1 MSRNSYKIEKL
12 QQIPETIQIHLDK
25 KVLNKEENE
34 LTILVENLGFDKGFS
49 GETNHP
55 RGLVT
60 FETSPKYDVEFY
72 VNEKL
77 SIERGD
83 LRESDSPYLAKI
95 SANFDVTFREDE
107 AFSKYLYLKDFPYR
121 RATIFLNG
129 VKIGRYI
136 KRANVQDKF
145 YLINA
150 FLKEHN
156 TIDIVVWQKGRNIHG
171 SWDFKNEMKNV
182 ILEVG
187 DVKRFQLF

>member
-1 MSRNSYKIEKL
+1 M
-12 QQIPETIQIHLDK
+12 
-25 KVLNKEENE
+25 
-34 LTILVENLGFDKGFS
+34 
-49 GETNHP
+49 
-55 RGLVT
+55 
-60 FETSPKYDVEFY
+60 
-72 VNEKL
+72 
-77 SIERGD
+77 
-83 LRESDSPYLAKI
+83 
-95 SANFDVTFREDE
+95 
-107 AFSKYLYLKDFPYR
+107 YLKDFPYR